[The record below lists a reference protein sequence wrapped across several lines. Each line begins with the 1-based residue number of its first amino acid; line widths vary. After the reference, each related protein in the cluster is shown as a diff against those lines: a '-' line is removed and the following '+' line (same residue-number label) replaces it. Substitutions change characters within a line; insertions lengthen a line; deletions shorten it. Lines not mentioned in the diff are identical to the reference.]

1 MDRVKG
7 RKNQDS
13 VTPRSLDR
21 TAEAA
26 IEEAR
31 MVLPGIQALFG
42 FQLIA
47 CFNAGFRELPQL
59 EQYIHYVAIILVTLS
74 IAIIMTPAAYHRM
87 VELGSVSMFFIR
99 LISAL
104 IAVAMVPLMIA
115 LCLDLYVIGRIIL
128 SAEWSG
134 AVAGALFL
142 IVAAL
147 WFAFPFLMRIRRA
160 G

>member
-1 MDRVKG
+1 M
-7 RKNQDS
+7 
-13 VTPRSLDR
+13 
-21 TAEAA
+21 
-26 IEEAR
+26 
-31 MVLPGIQALFG
+31 
-42 FQLIA
+42 
-47 CFNAGFRELPQL
+47 
-59 EQYIHYVAIILVTLS
+59 TLS

-128 SAEWSG
+128 SAQSSA
-134 AVAGALFL
+134 AVAAALFL
-142 IVAAL
+142 IFAAL
-147 WFAFPFLMRIRRA
+147 WFAFPFVMRIRRA